1 MSTPVST
8 QYLLEGAVYSI
19 EHCGQLLRD
28 AILLYR
34 NDSYATAVA
43 VALFAREELGQWD
56 ILLNL
61 RREVVDGAILTIDDV
76 RKRCNEHVVK
86 QQAGMMSLTMRA
98 DTGTTLGKLLQTRT
112 AGHTCQPD
120 VQGHHEA
127 ASGHGSAIEKPH
139 AGRPSQAAYVGS
151 LR

>member
-43 VALFAREELGQWD
+43 VACSLARSWD
-56 ILLNL
+56 NGTYCSISDGRSLTEQYSRSTMYESDAMSMWSSN
-61 RREVVDGAILTIDDV
+61 RRE
-76 RKRCNEHVVK
+76 
-86 QQAGMMSLTMRA
+86 
-98 DTGTTLGKLLQTRT
+98 
-112 AGHTCQPD
+112 
-120 VQGHHEA
+120 
-127 ASGHGSAIEKPH
+127 
-139 AGRPSQAAYVGS
+139 
-151 LR
+151 